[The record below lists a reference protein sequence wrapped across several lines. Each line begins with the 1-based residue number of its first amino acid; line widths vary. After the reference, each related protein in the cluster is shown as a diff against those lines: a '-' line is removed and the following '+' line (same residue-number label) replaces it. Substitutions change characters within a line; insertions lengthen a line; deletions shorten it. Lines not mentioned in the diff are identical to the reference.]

1 MFKMGLAKILE
12 DSTNNIFLKKEHV
25 YDRFIFDIEK
35 LLLLKEQIIAKSCF
49 RQKLAKRKIVHFEV
63 MNAQTNYCP
72 KSKKYLL

>member
-1 MFKMGLAKILE
+1 MGLAKILE

-25 YDRFIFDIEK
+25 YVFDIEK